1 MKKHLLLVAAL
12 AAGIAVNAQYTQE
25 LPLDYEDFFRADAI
39 AEGGTA
45 LERGAY
51 TTTDQYGSSKPNGAH
66 IMADQWNLTGKSG
79 EQLGSNP
86 VLQAST
92 LSYDTYI
99 DNLKGSEIL
108 LANLGSSGVR
118 SSSYS
123 LKSDYTYSGAA
134 YYLAALVKITEVTG
148 KGDILAFD
156 GNFTANAQRGRL
168 YVNPSGSG
176 FCFGLAYGSET
187 PTYGQTSLEFGS
199 THLVVLKIVPAGNTS
214 TGTEEATL
222 WVDPDLTK
230 AEAANAPL
238 VALTEQPI
246 GLKSIRGITIRQ
258 RAKIAGSI
266 AGLRFGASWADVVK
280 KSTSSLPALDVPV
293 LGAASAIGA
302 EVFTANWTA
311 VANAAGYK
319 VKVYAGEN
327 MIAEKSIDGQA
338 NASVVFYNMPV
349 ATELTYTVTALGDM
363 INYDNSAASEASAAF
378 STLVAPAS
386 IVLLPSAEQWANYAE
401 EKGAHAAGAFPTMHI
416 LGYDFVEAYIEIST
430 EGNAVGIENAS
441 TGERFTARVVV
452 DKQKNSSNLTMPAVA
467 SAARV
472 DIYMN
477 AGSDG
482 KKMEVQQYDYATN
495 KWVKLTE
502 LDVAKAF
509 GVYSVT
515 PNAGVVKLRLIN
527 PDTSTKY
534 IWKVVTYVSD
544 PANLAVPV
552 LADATDIAADGFTV
566 NWAAVANA
574 AGYRVLVYNAEAT
587 VVKRLEAEAAAVSL
601 AVEGLEASTEYTV
614 KVAAIG
620 DDAAYVGSALSEAK
634 TVTTIADTG
643 TGVDQLNA
651 AAAMPRKVVVNGQL
665 FIERNGEYFTMTG
678 KKVQ

>member
-1 MKKHLLLVAAL
+1 MKKHLLTIAAL
-12 AAGIAVNAQYTQE
+12 ATSMLLSAQYTQV
-25 LPLDYEDFFRADAI
+25 LPLDYEDFFRADAV
-39 AEGGTA
+39 AEGGAA
-45 LERGAY
+45 LERGEYA
-51 TTTDQYGSSKPNGAH
+51 TTTQSSGV
-66 IMADQWNLTGKSG
+66 IMADQWNRGGKSG
-79 EQLGSNP
+79 ENGGENP
-86 VLQAST
+86 AIAAST
-92 LSYDTYI
+92 LAFGSYI
-99 DNLKGSEIL
+99 DNRKGSEIQ
-108 LANLGSSGVR
+108 LAKLSTGTRASI
-118 SSSYS
+118 YS
-123 LKSDYTYSGAA
+123 MQESYTYSEQPF
-134 YYLAALVKITEVTG
+134 YVALLVQISSVTSSTA
-148 KGDILAFD
+148 DIFACD
-156 GNFTANAQRGRL
+156 GNYTANAQRARMFIG
-168 YVNPSGSG
+168 PSGSG
-176 FCFGLAYGSET
+176 YKIGVGWNEAPSDWSPE
-187 PTYGQTSLEFGS
+187 LEFGS
-199 THLVVLKIVPAGNTS
+199 THLVVIKVTPDKEN
-214 TGTEEATL
+214 GTNAESAVFYL
-222 WVDPDLTK
+222 DPDLDA
-230 AEAANAPL
+230 AEADQTPVSTVVGN
-238 VALTEQPI
+238 
-246 GLKSIRGITIRQ
+246 GLKSVRGLTVRQ
-258 RAKIAGSI
+258 RSNCAGKIAGI
-266 AGLRFGASWADVVK
+266 RFGASWADVVK
-280 KSTSSLPALDVPV
+280 KAVTGLPALDAPV
-293 LGAASAIGA
+293 VGAASAIGV
-302 EVFTANWTA
+302 EEFTANWTA

-349 ATELTYTVTALGDM
+349 ATELTYTVTAIGDM
-363 INYDNSAASEASAAF
+363 VNYDNSAASEASAAF

-416 LGYDFVEAYIEIST
+416 LGYDFVEAYIETTT
-430 EGNAVGIENAS
+430 EANAVGIENAS

-502 LDVAKAF
+502 LDVNKAF
-509 GVYSVT
+509 GIYSVT

-651 AAAMPRKVVVNGQL
+651 AAVMPRKVVVNGQL

>member
-1 MKKHLLLVAAL
+1 MKKHLLTIAAL
-12 AAGIAVNAQYTQE
+12 ATSMLLSAQYTQE
-25 LPLDYEDFFRADAI
+25 LPLDYEDFFRADAV
-39 AEGGTA
+39 AEGGAA
-45 LERGAY
+45 LERDAY
-51 TTTDQYGSSKPNGAH
+51 TGTTQGTGVIKVN
-66 IMADQWNLTGKSG
+66 QWNRGGKGGDDGG
-79 EQLGSNP
+79 ENP
-86 VLQAST
+86 AIAAST
-92 LSYDTYI
+92 LAFGSYI
-99 DNLKGSEIL
+99 DNRKGSEIQ
-108 LANLGSSGVR
+108 LAKLSTGTRASI
-118 SSSYS
+118 YS
-123 LKSDYTYSGAA
+123 MQESYTYSEQPF
-134 YYLAALVKITEVTG
+134 YVALLVQISSVTSSTA
-148 KGDILAFD
+148 DIFACD
-156 GNFTANAQRGRL
+156 GNYTANAQRARMFIG
-168 YVNPSGSG
+168 PSGSG
-176 FCFGLAYGSET
+176 YKIGVGWNGAPSDWSPE
-187 PTYGQTSLEFGS
+187 LEFGS
-199 THLVVLKIVPAGNTS
+199 THLVVIKVTPDKEN
-214 TGTEEATL
+214 GTDAESAVFYL
-222 WVDPDLTK
+222 DPDLDA
-230 AEAANAPL
+230 AEADQTPVSTVVGN
-238 VALTEQPI
+238 
-246 GLKSIRGITIRQ
+246 GLKSVRGLTVRQ
-258 RAKIAGSI
+258 RSNCAGKIAGI
-266 AGLRFGASWADVVK
+266 RFGASWTDVVK
-280 KSTSSLPALDVPV
+280 KAVTGLPALDAPV
-293 LGAASAIGA
+293 VGAASAIGA
-302 EVFTANWTA
+302 EEFTANWTA

-349 ATELTYTVTALGDM
+349 ATELTYTVTAIGDM
-363 INYDNSAASEASAAF
+363 VNYDNSAASEASAAF

-386 IVLLPSAEQWANYAE
+386 IVLLPSAEQWADYAE
-401 EKGAHAAGAFPTMHI
+401 EKGAHTAGAFPTMHI

-441 TGERFTARVVV
+441 SGERFTARVVV

-651 AAAMPRKVVVNGQL
+651 AAVMPRKVVVNGQL

>member
-1 MKKHLLLVAAL
+1 MKKHLLTIAAL
-12 AAGIAVNAQYTQE
+12 ATSMLLSAQYTQV
-25 LPLDYEDFFRADAI
+25 LPLDYEDFFRADAV
-39 AEGGTA
+39 AEGGAA
-45 LERGAY
+45 LERDAY
-51 TTTDQYGSSKPNGAH
+51 SGTTQGSSGEALKAN
-66 IMADQWNLTGKSG
+66 QWNRGGKDGDDGG
-79 EQLGSNP
+79 ENP
-86 VLQAST
+86 AIAAST
-92 LSYDTYI
+92 LAFGSYI
-99 DNLKGSEIL
+99 DNRKGSEIQ
-108 LANLGSSGVR
+108 LAKLSTGTRASI
-118 SSSYS
+118 YS
-123 LKSDYTYSGAA
+123 LKSNYDYSGQA
-134 YYLAALVKITEVTG
+134 YYMAALVQISAATG

-156 GNFTANAQRGRL
+156 GNYTANAQRCRL
-168 YVNPSGSG
+168 FVNKQGSG
-176 FCFGLAYGSET
+176 YKLGLGWNGDPET
-187 PTYGQTSLEFGS
+187 WTEELAFGS
-199 THLVVLKIVPAGNTS
+199 THLVVIKIVPCGNVS
-214 TGTEEATL
+214 GTQTESGAV
-222 WVDPDLTK
+222 WIDPDLAK
-230 AEAANAPL
+230 PEAENTVFAEVSYTNSSSL
-238 VALTEQPI
+238 F
-246 GLKSIRGITIRQ
+246 KSVRGITVRQ
-258 RAKIAGSI
+258 RSNCAGKIAGI
-266 AGLRFGASWADVVK
+266 RFGASWADVVK
-280 KSTSSLPALDVPV
+280 EAVSGLPALDAPV
-293 LGAASAIGA
+293 VGAASAIGV
-302 EVFTANWTA
+302 EEFTANWTA

-349 ATELTYTVTALGDM
+349 ATELTYTVTAIGDM
-363 INYDNSAASEASAAF
+363 VNYDNSAASEASAAF

-386 IVLLPSAEQWANYAE
+386 IVLLPSAEQWADYAE
-401 EKGAHAAGAFPTMHI
+401 EKGAHTAGAFPTMHI
-416 LGYDFVEAYIEIST
+416 LGYDFVEAYIETTT
-430 EGNAVGIENAS
+430 EANAVGIENAS

-502 LDVAKAF
+502 LDVNKAF
-509 GVYSVT
+509 GIYSVT

-552 LADATDIAADGFTV
+552 LADATDIAADGFTI

>member
-1 MKKHLLLVAAL
+1 MKKHLLTIAAL
-12 AAGIAVNAQYTQE
+12 ATSMLLSAQYTQV
-25 LPLDYEDFFRADAI
+25 LPLDYEDFFRADAV
-39 AEGGTA
+39 AEGGAA
-45 LERGAY
+45 LERDAY
-51 TTTDQYGSSKPNGAH
+51 TGTTQGTGVIKVN
-66 IMADQWNLTGKSG
+66 QWNRGGKGGDDGG
-79 EQLGSNP
+79 ENP
-86 VLQAST
+86 AIAAST
-92 LSYDTYI
+92 LAFGSYI
-99 DNLKGSEIL
+99 DNRKGSEIQ
-108 LANLGSSGVR
+108 LAKLSTGTRASI
-118 SSSYS
+118 YS
-123 LKSDYTYSGAA
+123 MQEGYTYSEQPF
-134 YYLAALVKITEVTG
+134 YVALLVQISSVTSSTA
-148 KGDILAFD
+148 DIFACD
-156 GNFTANAQRGRL
+156 GNYTANAQRARMFIG
-168 YVNPSGSG
+168 PSGSG
-176 FCFGLAYGSET
+176 YKIGVGWNAAPSDWSPE
-187 PTYGQTSLEFGS
+187 LEFGS
-199 THLVVLKIVPAGNTS
+199 THLVVIKVTPDKEN
-214 TGTEEATL
+214 GTDAESAVFYL
-222 WVDPDLTK
+222 DPDLDA
-230 AEAANAPL
+230 AEANQTP
-238 VALTEQPI
+238 VSTVVGN
-246 GLKSIRGITIRQ
+246 GLKSVRGLTVRQ
-258 RAKIAGSI
+258 RSNCAGKI
-266 AGLRFGASWADVVK
+266 AGLRFGESWADVVK
-280 KSTSSLPALDVPV
+280 KAVTGLPALDAPV
-293 LGAASAIGA
+293 VGAASAIGV
-302 EVFTANWTA
+302 EEFTANWTA

-386 IVLLPSAEQWANYAE
+386 IVLLPSAEQWADYAE

-416 LGYDFVEAYIEIST
+416 LGYDFVEAYIETTT

-502 LDVAKAF
+502 LDVAKAL

-552 LADATDIAADGFTV
+552 LADATDIASDGFTV
-566 NWAAVANA
+566 NWTAVANA

-587 VVKRLEAEAAAVSL
+587 VVKRLETEAAAVSL

-651 AAAMPRKVVVNGQL
+651 AAVMPRKVVVNGQL

>member
-1 MKKHLLLVAAL
+1 MKKHLLTIAAL
-12 AAGIAVNAQYTQE
+12 ATSMLLSAQYTQV
-25 LPLDYEDFFRADAI
+25 LPLDYEDFFRADAV
-39 AEGGTA
+39 AEGGAA
-45 LERGAY
+45 LERGEYAN
-51 TTTDQYGSSKPNGAH
+51 TTQSSGV
-66 IMADQWNLTGKSG
+66 IMADQWNRGGKDADKTG
-79 EQLGSNP
+79 ENP
-86 VLQAST
+86 AIAAST
-92 LSYDTYI
+92 LAYGAYI
-99 DNLKGSEIL
+99 DNRKGSEIQ
-108 LANLGSSGVR
+108 LAKLSTGTRASI
-118 SSSYS
+118 YS
-123 LKSDYTYSGAA
+123 MQESYTYSEQPF
-134 YYLAALVKITEVTG
+134 YVALLVQISSVTSSTA
-148 KGDILAFD
+148 DIFACD
-156 GNFTANAQRGRL
+156 GNYTANAQRARMYIG
-168 YVNPSGSG
+168 PSGSG
-176 FCFGLAYGSET
+176 YKIGVGWNGDPTVWSSE
-187 PTYGQTSLEFGS
+187 LELGS
-199 THLVVLKIVPAGNTS
+199 THLVVIKVTPDKEN
-214 TGTEEATL
+214 GTDAESAVFYL
-222 WVDPDLTK
+222 DPDLDA
-230 AEAANAPL
+230 AEADQTPVSTVVGN
-238 VALTEQPI
+238 
-246 GLKSIRGITIRQ
+246 GLKSVRGLTVRQ
-258 RAKIAGSI
+258 RSNCAGKIAGI
-266 AGLRFGASWADVVK
+266 RFGESWADVVK
-280 KSTSSLPALDVPV
+280 KAVTGLPALDAPV
-293 LGAASAIGA
+293 VGAASAIGV
-302 EVFTANWTA
+302 EEFTANWTA

-327 MIAEKSIDGQA
+327 GIAEKSVDGQA
-338 NASVVFYNMPV
+338 VTNVSFYNMPV
-349 ATELTYTVTALGDM
+349 ATELTYTVTAIGDM
-363 INYDNSAASEASAAF
+363 VNYDNSAASEASAAF

-386 IVLLPSAEQWANYAE
+386 IVLLPSAEQWADYAE

-416 LGYDFVEAYIEIST
+416 LGYDFVEAYIETTT
-430 EGNAVGIENAS
+430 EANAVGIENAS

-502 LDVAKAF
+502 LDVNKAF
-509 GVYSVT
+509 GIYSVT

-574 AGYRVLVYNAEAT
+574 AGYRVLVYDAEAT

-651 AAAMPRKVVVNGQL
+651 AAVMPRKVVVNGQL

>member
-1 MKKHLLLVAAL
+1 MKKHLLTIAAL
-12 AAGIAVNAQYTQE
+12 ATSMLLSAQYTQV
-25 LPLDYEDFFRADAI
+25 LPLDYEDFFRADAV
-39 AEGGTA
+39 AEGGAA
-45 LERGAY
+45 LERDAY
-51 TTTDQYGSSKPNGAH
+51 TGTTQGTGVIKVN
-66 IMADQWNLTGKSG
+66 QWNRGGKGGDDGG
-79 EQLGSNP
+79 ENP
-86 VLQAST
+86 AIAAST
-92 LSYDTYI
+92 LAFGSYI
-99 DNLKGSEIL
+99 DNRKGSEIQ
-108 LANLGSSGVR
+108 LAKLSTGTRASI
-118 SSSYS
+118 YS
-123 LKSDYTYSGAA
+123 MQESYTYSEQPF
-134 YYLAALVKITEVTG
+134 YVALLVQISSVTSSTA
-148 KGDILAFD
+148 DIFACD
-156 GNFTANAQRGRL
+156 GNYTANAQRARMFIG
-168 YVNPSGSG
+168 PSGSG
-176 FCFGLAYGSET
+176 YKIGVGWNAAPSDWSPE
-187 PTYGQTSLEFGS
+187 LEFGS
-199 THLVVLKIVPAGNTS
+199 THLVVIKVTPDKEN
-214 TGTEEATL
+214 GTDAESAVFYL
-222 WVDPDLTK
+222 DPDLDA
-230 AEAANAPL
+230 AEANQTP
-238 VALTEQPI
+238 VSTVVGN
-246 GLKSIRGITIRQ
+246 GLKSVRGLTVRQ
-258 RAKIAGSI
+258 RSNCAGKI
-266 AGLRFGASWADVVK
+266 AGLRFGASWTDVVK
-280 KSTSSLPALDVPV
+280 KAVSGLPALDAPV
-293 LGAASAIGA
+293 VGAASAIGA
-302 EVFTANWTA
+302 EEFTANWTA

-386 IVLLPSAEQWANYAE
+386 IVLLPSAEQWADYAE

-416 LGYDFVEAYIEIST
+416 LGYDFVEAYIETTT
-430 EGNAVGIENAS
+430 EANAVGIENAS

-502 LDVAKAF
+502 LDVAKAL

-544 PANLAVPV
+544 PATLAVPV
-552 LADATDIAADGFTV
+552 LADATDIASDGFTV
-566 NWAAVANA
+566 NWTAVANA

-587 VVKRLEAEAAAVSL
+587 VVKRLETEAAAVSL

-651 AAAMPRKVVVNGQL
+651 AAVMPRKVVVNGQL

>member
-1 MKKHLLLVAAL
+1 M
-12 AAGIAVNAQYTQE
+12 
-25 LPLDYEDFFRADAI
+25 
-39 AEGGTA
+39 
-45 LERGAY
+45 
-51 TTTDQYGSSKPNGAH
+51 
-66 IMADQWNLTGKSG
+66 
-79 EQLGSNP
+79 
-86 VLQAST
+86 
-92 LSYDTYI
+92 
-99 DNLKGSEIL
+99 
-108 LANLGSSGVR
+108 
-118 SSSYS
+118 
-123 LKSDYTYSGAA
+123 
-134 YYLAALVKITEVTG
+134 
-148 KGDILAFD
+148 
-156 GNFTANAQRGRL
+156 
-168 YVNPSGSG
+168 
-176 FCFGLAYGSET
+176 
-187 PTYGQTSLEFGS
+187 
-199 THLVVLKIVPAGNTS
+199 
-214 TGTEEATL
+214 
-222 WVDPDLTK
+222 
-230 AEAANAPL
+230 
-238 VALTEQPI
+238 
-246 GLKSIRGITIRQ
+246 
-258 RAKIAGSI
+258 
-266 AGLRFGASWADVVK
+266 
-280 KSTSSLPALDVPV
+280 
-293 LGAASAIGA
+293 
-302 EVFTANWTA
+302 
-311 VANAAGYK
+311 
-319 VKVYAGEN
+319 KVYAGEN

-386 IVLLPSAEQWANYAE
+386 IVLLPSAEQWTDYAE

-416 LGYDFVEAYIEIST
+416 LGYDFVEAYIETTT
-430 EGNAVGIENAS
+430 EANAVGIENAS

-587 VVKRLEAEAAAVSL
+587 VVKRLETEAAAVSL

-651 AAAMPRKVVVNGQL
+651 AAVMPRKVVVNGQL

>member
-1 MKKHLLLVAAL
+1 MKKHLLTIAAL
-12 AAGIAVNAQYTQE
+12 ATSMLLSAQYTQE
-25 LPLDYEDFFRADAI
+25 LPLDYEDFFRADAV
-39 AEGGTA
+39 AEGGAA
-45 LERGAY
+45 LERDAY
-51 TTTDQYGSSKPNGAH
+51 TGTTQGTGVIKVN
-66 IMADQWNLTGKSG
+66 QWNRGGKGGDDGG
-79 EQLGSNP
+79 ENP
-86 VLQAST
+86 AIAAST
-92 LSYDTYI
+92 LAFGSYI
-99 DNLKGSEIL
+99 DNRKGSEIQ
-108 LANLGSSGVR
+108 LAKLSTGTRASI
-118 SSSYS
+118 YS
-123 LKSDYTYSGAA
+123 MQEDYTYSEKP
-134 YYLAALVKITEVTG
+134 YYVALLVQISSVTSSTA
-148 KGDILAFD
+148 DIFACD
-156 GNFTANAQRGRL
+156 GNYTANAQRARMFIG
-168 YVNPSGSG
+168 PSGSG
-176 FCFGLAYGSET
+176 YKIGVGWNAAPSDWSPE
-187 PTYGQTSLEFGS
+187 LEFGS
-199 THLVVLKIVPAGNTS
+199 THLVVIKVTPDKEN
-214 TGTEEATL
+214 GTDAESAVFYL
-222 WVDPDLTK
+222 DPDLDA
-230 AEAANAPL
+230 AEADQTPVSTVVGN
-238 VALTEQPI
+238 
-246 GLKSIRGITIRQ
+246 GLKSVRGLTVRQ
-258 RAKIAGSI
+258 RSNCAGKIAGI
-266 AGLRFGASWADVVK
+266 RFGASWTDVVK
-280 KSTSSLPALDVPV
+280 KAVTGLPALDAPV
-293 LGAASAIGA
+293 VGAASAIGA
-302 EVFTANWTA
+302 EEFTANWTA

-349 ATELTYTVTALGDM
+349 ATELTYTVTAIGDM
-363 INYDNSAASEASAAF
+363 VNYDNSAASEASAAF

-386 IVLLPSAEQWANYAE
+386 IVLLPSAEQWADYAE
-401 EKGAHAAGAFPTMHI
+401 EKGAHTAGAFPTMHI

-441 TGERFTARVVV
+441 SGERFTARVVV

-651 AAAMPRKVVVNGQL
+651 AAVMPRKVVVNGQL

>member
-1 MKKHLLLVAAL
+1 MKKHLLTIAAL
-12 AAGIAVNAQYTQE
+12 ATSMLLSAQYTQV
-25 LPLDYEDFFRADAI
+25 LPLDYEDFFRADAV
-39 AEGGTA
+39 AEGGAA
-45 LERGAY
+45 LERDAY
-51 TTTDQYGSSKPNGAH
+51 TGTTQGTGVIKVN
-66 IMADQWNLTGKSG
+66 QWNRGGKGGDDGG
-79 EQLGSNP
+79 ENP
-86 VLQAST
+86 AIAAST
-92 LSYDTYI
+92 LAFGSYI
-99 DNLKGSEIL
+99 DNRKGSEIQ
-108 LANLGSSGVR
+108 LAKLSTGTRASI
-118 SSSYS
+118 YS
-123 LKSDYTYSGAA
+123 MQESYTYSEQPF
-134 YYLAALVKITEVTG
+134 YVALLVQISSVTSSTA
-148 KGDILAFD
+148 DIFACD
-156 GNFTANAQRGRL
+156 GNYTANAQRARMFIG
-168 YVNPSGSG
+168 PSGSG
-176 FCFGLAYGSET
+176 YKIGVGWNAAPSDWSPE
-187 PTYGQTSLEFGS
+187 LEFGS
-199 THLVVLKIVPAGNTS
+199 THLVVIKVTPDKEN
-214 TGTEEATL
+214 GTDAESAVFYL
-222 WVDPDLTK
+222 DPDLDA
-230 AEAANAPL
+230 AEANQTP
-238 VALTEQPI
+238 VSTVVGN
-246 GLKSIRGITIRQ
+246 GLKSVRGLTVRQ
-258 RAKIAGSI
+258 RSNCAGKI
-266 AGLRFGASWADVVK
+266 AGLRFGASWTDVVK
-280 KSTSSLPALDVPV
+280 KAVSGLPALDAPV
-293 LGAASAIGA
+293 VGAASAIGA
-302 EVFTANWTA
+302 EEFTANWTA

-386 IVLLPSAEQWANYAE
+386 IVLLPSAEQWADYAE

-416 LGYDFVEAYIEIST
+416 LGYDFVEAYIETTT
-430 EGNAVGIENAS
+430 EANAVGIENAS

-502 LDVAKAF
+502 LDVAKAL

-515 PNAGVVKLRLIN
+515 PNAGIVKLRLIN

-544 PANLAVPV
+544 PATLAVPV
-552 LADATDIAADGFTV
+552 LADATDIASDGFTV
-566 NWAAVANA
+566 NWTAVANA

-587 VVKRLEAEAAAVSL
+587 VVKRLETEAAAVSL

-651 AAAMPRKVVVNGQL
+651 AAVMPRKVVVNGQL

>member
-1 MKKHLLLVAAL
+1 MKKHLLTIAAL
-12 AAGIAVNAQYTQE
+12 ATSMLLSAQYTQV
-25 LPLDYEDFFRADAI
+25 LPLDYEDFFRADAV
-39 AEGGTA
+39 AEGGAA
-45 LERGAY
+45 LERDAY
-51 TTTDQYGSSKPNGAH
+51 TGTTQGTGVIKVN
-66 IMADQWNLTGKSG
+66 QWNRGGKGGDDGG
-79 EQLGSNP
+79 ENP
-86 VLQAST
+86 AIAAST
-92 LSYDTYI
+92 LAFGSYI
-99 DNLKGSEIL
+99 DNRKGSEIQ
-108 LANLGSSGVR
+108 LAKLSTGTRASI
-118 SSSYS
+118 YS
-123 LKSDYTYSGAA
+123 MQEGYTYSEKP
-134 YYLAALVKITEVTG
+134 YYVALLVQISSVTSSTA
-148 KGDILAFD
+148 DIFACD
-156 GNFTANAQRGRL
+156 GNYTANAQRARMFIG
-168 YVNPSGSG
+168 PSGSG
-176 FCFGLAYGSET
+176 YKIGVGWNAAPSDWSPE
-187 PTYGQTSLEFGS
+187 LEFGS
-199 THLVVLKIVPAGNTS
+199 THLVVIKVTPDKEN
-214 TGTEEATL
+214 GTDAESAVFYL
-222 WVDPDLTK
+222 DPDLDA
-230 AEAANAPL
+230 AEADQTPVSTVVGN
-238 VALTEQPI
+238 
-246 GLKSIRGITIRQ
+246 GLKSVRGLTVRQ
-258 RAKIAGSI
+258 RSNCAGKI
-266 AGLRFGASWADVVK
+266 AGLRFGESWADVVK
-280 KSTSSLPALDVPV
+280 KAVTGLPALDAPV
-293 LGAASAIGA
+293 VGAASAIGV
-302 EVFTANWTA
+302 EEFTANWTA

-327 MIAEKSIDGQA
+327 MIAEKSLDGQA

-386 IVLLPSAEQWANYAE
+386 IVLLPSAEQWADYAE

-416 LGYDFVEAYIEIST
+416 LGYDFVEAYIETTT
-430 EGNAVGIENAS
+430 EANAVGIENAS

-502 LDVAKAF
+502 LDVAKAL

-552 LADATDIAADGFTV
+552 LADATDIASDGFTV

-651 AAAMPRKVVVNGQL
+651 AAVMPRKVVVNGQL

>member
-1 MKKHLLLVAAL
+1 MKKHLLTIAAL
-12 AAGIAVNAQYTQE
+12 ATSMLLSAQYTQE
-25 LPLDYEDFFRADAI
+25 LPLDYEDFFRADAV
-39 AEGGTA
+39 AEGGAA
-45 LERGAY
+45 LERDAY
-51 TTTDQYGSSKPNGAH
+51 TGTTQGTGVIKVN
-66 IMADQWNLTGKSG
+66 QWNRGGKGGDDGG
-79 EQLGSNP
+79 ENP
-86 VLQAST
+86 AIAAST
-92 LSYDTYI
+92 LAFGSYI
-99 DNLKGSEIL
+99 DNRKGSEIQ
-108 LANLGSSGVR
+108 LAKLSTGTRASI
-118 SSSYS
+118 YS
-123 LKSDYTYSGAA
+123 MQESYTYSEQPF
-134 YYLAALVKITEVTG
+134 YVALLVQISSVTSSTA
-148 KGDILAFD
+148 DIFACD
-156 GNFTANAQRGRL
+156 GNYTANAQRARMFIG
-168 YVNPSGSG
+168 PSGSG
-176 FCFGLAYGSET
+176 YKIGVGWNEAPSDWSPE
-187 PTYGQTSLEFGS
+187 LEFGS
-199 THLVVLKIVPAGNTS
+199 THLVVIKVTPDKEN
-214 TGTEEATL
+214 GTNAESAVFYL
-222 WVDPDLTK
+222 DPDLDA
-230 AEAANAPL
+230 AEADQTPVSTVVGN
-238 VALTEQPI
+238 
-246 GLKSIRGITIRQ
+246 GLKSVRGLTVRQ
-258 RAKIAGSI
+258 RSNCAGKIAGI
-266 AGLRFGASWADVVK
+266 RFGASWADVVK
-280 KSTSSLPALDVPV
+280 KAVTGLPALDAPV
-293 LGAASAIGA
+293 VGAASAIGV
-302 EVFTANWTA
+302 EEFTANWTA

-363 INYDNSAASEASAAF
+363 VNYDNSAASEASAAF

-386 IVLLPSAEQWANYAE
+386 IVLLPSAEQWADYAE

-416 LGYDFVEAYIEIST
+416 LGYDFVEAYIETTT
-430 EGNAVGIENAS
+430 EANAVGIENAS

-651 AAAMPRKVVVNGQL
+651 AAVMPRKVVVNGQL

>member
-1 MKKHLLLVAAL
+1 MKKHLLTIAAL
-12 AAGIAVNAQYTQE
+12 ATSMLLSAQYTQV
-25 LPLDYEDFFRADAI
+25 LPLDYEDFFRADAV
-39 AEGGTA
+39 AEGGAA
-45 LERGAY
+45 LERDAY
-51 TTTDQYGSSKPNGAH
+51 TGTTQGTGVIKVN
-66 IMADQWNLTGKSG
+66 QWNRGGKGGDDGG
-79 EQLGSNP
+79 ENP
-86 VLQAST
+86 AIAAST
-92 LSYDTYI
+92 LAFGSYI
-99 DNLKGSEIL
+99 DNRKGSEIQ
-108 LANLGSSGVR
+108 LAKLSTGTRASI
-118 SSSYS
+118 YS
-123 LKSDYTYSGAA
+123 MQESYTYSEQPF
-134 YYLAALVKITEVTG
+134 YVALLVQISSVTSSTA
-148 KGDILAFD
+148 DIFACD
-156 GNFTANAQRGRL
+156 GNYTANAQRARMFIG
-168 YVNPSGSG
+168 PSGSG
-176 FCFGLAYGSET
+176 YKIGVGWNAAPSDWSPE
-187 PTYGQTSLEFGS
+187 LEFGS
-199 THLVVLKIVPAGNTS
+199 THLVVIKVTPDKEN
-214 TGTEEATL
+214 GTDAESAVFYL
-222 WVDPDLTK
+222 DPDLDA
-230 AEAANAPL
+230 AEANQTP
-238 VALTEQPI
+238 VSTVVGN
-246 GLKSIRGITIRQ
+246 GLKSVRGLTVRQ
-258 RAKIAGSI
+258 RSNCAGKI
-266 AGLRFGASWADVVK
+266 AGLRFGASWTDVVK
-280 KSTSSLPALDVPV
+280 KAVSGLPALDAPV
-293 LGAASAIGA
+293 VGAASAIGA
-302 EVFTANWTA
+302 EEFTANWTA

-386 IVLLPSAEQWANYAE
+386 IVLLPSAEQWADYAE

-416 LGYDFVEAYIEIST
+416 LGYDFVEAYIETTT
-430 EGNAVGIENAS
+430 EANAVGIENAS

-502 LDVAKAF
+502 LDVAKAL

-552 LADATDIAADGFTV
+552 LADATDIASDGFTV
-566 NWAAVANA
+566 NWTAVANA

-587 VVKRLEAEAAAVSL
+587 VVKRLETEAAAVSL

-651 AAAMPRKVVVNGQL
+651 AAVMPRKVVVNGQL